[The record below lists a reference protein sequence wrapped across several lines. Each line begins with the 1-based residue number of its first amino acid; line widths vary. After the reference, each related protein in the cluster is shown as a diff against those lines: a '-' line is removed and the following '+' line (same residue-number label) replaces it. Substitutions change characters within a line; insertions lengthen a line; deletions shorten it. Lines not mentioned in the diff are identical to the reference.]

1 MTLPQTFAR
10 HELLA
15 KELRAH
21 RISTMTPQHTV
32 NLDSG
37 EYSNTPEL
45 LVAAAWSITA
55 ARWFYSSEVDFR
67 VAIDKV
73 RSIVPVQASVGPEVC
88 VEDVLQQLK
97 SQMGLGK
104 TSGSEKDLSREFCIV
119 YETGKG
125 KYNIRH
131 NLNQRADDN
140 RYVEA
145 AKSRNNAVIMLSC
158 DARGSDLQINI
169 SASEN
174 FQLDNSERVGRTVQV
189 LMQQLVSLGAGDMML
204 TDLDV
209 ISPTDL
215 VETWRRNATVPPGVK
230 TPVHRLIQLQTTE
243 RPEATAVCSR
253 DGSLTYKELDDLAS
267 RVASGLIRMG
277 IKKNTVVPLYFEKS
291 RWMPVALL
299 GVLKA
304 GGVFLQLAK
313 SIPKGRTEAILS
325 VDKPPFALIG
335 TASATPDWLG
345 KIVSVCSVHELLAQN
360 DKGSFPL
367 PESSPGQDAVRLFT
381 SGSTG
386 QPKIIAWTHE
396 ALATNCQCIKD
407 CLYLG
412 PETRHFQTASYEF
425 DVSMMETIA
434 VLMAGGCL
442 CLPLEEEGTSCSP
455 RAVADLQGNSAY
467 LTPTIAGGLDPD
479 SVPTLRHLAL
489 EGEIVPKNVVSKWA
503 GKVTLHNFYGP
514 AECPLAATCVI
525 NPESFRT
532 GFAGKA
538 SCSLR
543 WVVDPHNQDKLLSPS
558 AIGELLIEG
567 PILMDRYLGANTP
580 ANPFVTP
587 TWLQRGCPG
596 FPGRKGRLYKTGDL
610 VQCDGDGNIVILG
623 RKDTQVQICAER
635 VELSEVEH
643 HVRKYLTD
651 NSVGV
656 VAEMITPAG
665 HSKPILAAFLAIG
678 EKAALPAGERR
689 EVLEALTRGFGA
701 LEEHVPQTFIP
712 AAYIAV
718 DKIPLTAAGKMNR
731 RALRELGGS
740 MTLDRIAQLHVSH
753 LGVEEVLKN

>member
-1 MTLPQTFAR
+1 MALPQAFAR
-10 HELLA
+10 HELFP
-15 KELRAH
+15 KELQTH
-21 RISTMTPQHTV
+21 RISTTTPHSV
-32 NLDSG
+32 NLGSG

-45 LVAAAWSITA
+45 LVAVAWSIAA
-55 ARWFYSSEVDFR
+55 ARWFYSSEVNFR
-67 VAIDKV
+67 VVIDRV
-73 RSIVPVQASVGPEVC
+73 HSIVPVQASVGPEVR
-88 VEDVLQQLK
+88 VDDFLQQLK
-97 SQMGLGK
+97 SQMSLGDPSG
-104 TSGSEKDLSREFCIV
+104 TSSSEKDLSRKFCIV
-119 YETGKG
+119 YETGKA
-125 KYNIRH
+125 YNTIRCT
-131 NLNQRADDN
+131 RADN

-145 AKSRNNAVIMLSC
+145 AKSRNNSVIMFDC
-158 DARGSDLQINI
+158 DARGPDLQMTI
-169 SASEN
+169 SFSEN
-174 FQLDNSERVGRTVQV
+174 FLLDNAERVGRTVQV
-189 LMQQLVSLGAGDMML
+189 LLQQLVSPGAGDMML

-209 ISPTDL
+209 ISETDL
-215 VETWRRNATVPPGVK
+215 VETWETNATVPPGVK
-230 TPVHRLIQLQTTE
+230 TPVHRLIQQQATE

-253 DGSLTYKELDDLAS
+253 DGSLTYKELDGLAT

-277 IKKNTVVPLYFEKS
+277 VKQNTVVPLYFEKS
-291 RWMPVALL
+291 RWMPVALM

-335 TASATPDWLG
+335 TASTTPDWLSQ
-345 KIVSVCSVHELLAQN
+345 IVSTVTVHELLAQHDEN
-360 DKGSFPL
+360 SSCPL
-367 PESSPGQDAVRLFT
+367 SESSPGQDAVRLFT

-386 QPKIIAWTHE
+386 QPKIIAWSHE

-407 CLYLG
+407 CLSLG

-425 DVSMMETIA
+425 DVSMMETVA
-434 VLMAGGCL
+434 VFMAGGCL
-442 CLPLEEEGTSCSP
+442 CLSLEEEGTNCSP
-455 RAVADLQGNSAY
+455 RAVAELQGNSAY

-479 SVPTLRHLAL
+479 SVPTLRQLAL
-489 EGEIVPKNVVSKWA
+489 EGEIVPKDVVSKWA
-503 GKVTLHNFYGP
+503 GKVTLYNFYGP

-543 WVVDPHNQDKLLSPS
+543 WVVDPHDQDKLLPS
-558 AIGELLIEG
+558 GAIGELLIEG
-567 PILMDRYLGANTP
+567 PILMDRYLGVSAL

-587 TWLQRGCPG
+587 TWLQRGFPG
-596 FPGRKGRLYKTGDL
+596 FPGRQGRLYKTGDL
-610 VQCDGDGNIVILG
+610 VQCDRDGNIVVLG

-651 NSVGV
+651 SSVGV

-665 HSKPILAAFLAIG
+665 HSKPILAAFLGIG
-678 EKAALPAGERR
+678 EKAALPTGERR
-689 EVLEALTRGFGA
+689 GVLETLTSGLGV

-718 DKIPLTAAGKMNR
+718 DKVPLTAAGKMNR
-731 RALRELGGS
+731 RALRELGAS
-740 MTLDRIAQLHVSH
+740 MTLDQIAQLHVSR
-753 LGVEEVLKN
+753 LGVEPMLKN